1 MNPTIAGLID
11 AACEAQAEVRQA
23 IRQVELAKREVTKK
37 ETALVGAKCRARE
50 AEEILRLARSSE
62 VVYYVTQREV
72 DLAAMKGMILV
83 VGQEYTAEIKESIRC
98 MPLSQAIKELIE
110 RV

>member
-1 MNPTIAGLID
+1 M
-11 AACEAQAEVRQA
+11 
-23 IRQVELAKREVTKK
+23 
-37 ETALVGAKCRARE
+37 GAKCRARE
-50 AEEILRLARSSE
+50 AEEIFRLARSSE

-72 DLAAMKGMILV
+72 DLAAMKGMDLT
-83 VGQEYTAEIKESIRC
+83 VGQELTDEIKDNLRC

>member
-11 AACEAQAEVRQA
+11 AAHEAQAEVRSA
-23 IRQVELAKREVTKK
+23 IRGVELAKREVTKK
-37 ETALVGAKCRARE
+37 ETALVGAKVRARE

-72 DLAAMKGMILV
+72 DLAAMKGIYLA
-83 VGQEYTAEIKESIRC
+83 VGQELTPDIKEALRC
-98 MPLSQAIKELIE
+98 EPLGKAIKELIE